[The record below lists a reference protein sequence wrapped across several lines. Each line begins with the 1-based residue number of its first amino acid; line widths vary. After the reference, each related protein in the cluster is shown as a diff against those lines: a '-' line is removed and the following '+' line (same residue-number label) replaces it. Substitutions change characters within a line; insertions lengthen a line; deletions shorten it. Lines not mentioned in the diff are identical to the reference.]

1 MSWTKG
7 SKSAVLGG
15 TDIKLPGLNAQ
26 DSVGEPQAFW
36 VRFIGDAKEWPGV
49 TSVACNEHMAPAR
62 PPAVAFNM
70 DPMPAAVLPTKLI
83 ISRSLLQACK
93 G

>member
-49 TSVACNEHMAPAR
+49 LNFACSQYMAPA
-62 PPAVAFNM
+62 VVFNV
-70 DPMPAAVLPTKLI
+70 DPSPHACHCATH
-83 ISRSLLQACK
+83 QAH
-93 G
+93 